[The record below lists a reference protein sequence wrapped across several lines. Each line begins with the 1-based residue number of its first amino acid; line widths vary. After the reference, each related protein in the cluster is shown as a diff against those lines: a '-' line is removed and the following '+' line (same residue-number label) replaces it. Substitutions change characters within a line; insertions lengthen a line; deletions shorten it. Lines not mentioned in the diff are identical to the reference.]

1 MAAPAGPIRVPQ
13 GFLND
18 PQAIELR
25 FNKEYC
31 DNVTSW
37 DNPTIR
43 KSEYQKINPKKKEK
57 TQEMTEEMAGNIP
70 NFSSL
75 FALGR

>member
-1 MAAPAGPIRVPQ
+1 MKEMRERERERERKMAAPAGPIRVPQ

-43 KSEYQKINPKKKEK
+43 KSENQPPKKTKK
-57 TQEMTEEMAGNIP
+57 PKN
-70 NFSSL
+70 
-75 FALGR
+75 

>member
-43 KSEYQKINPKKKEK
+43 KSIKQP
-57 TQEMTEEMAGNIP
+57 QELTEEMAGNIP